1 MKRIQ
6 MLVASTVLTAAS
18 LAVLAAAPMASQAAT
33 VELRMTERGQ
43 ILVDEAG
50 FTLYMFTADKKHQD
64 HCVNIEVMGEKC
76 SSFWPALEVMG
87 TPTAGTGIKAKYL
100 GTTTLPGGGKQV
112 TFKKKPL
119 YTYAGDSMP
128 GQTDYIGALAFTG
141 YWYGLTAKGKM
152 VK

>member
-1 MKRIQ
+1 MKQ
-6 MLVASTVLTAAS
+6 LKMLVACMVVTGAS
-18 LAVLAAAPMASQAAT
+18 LAALAAAPLAAQAAT
-33 VELRMTERGQ
+33 VEVRETARGK

-64 HCVNIEVMGEKC
+64 HCITVEKC
-76 SSFWPALEVMG
+76 TSFWPPVLVTGM
-87 TPTAGTGIKAKYL
+87 PTAGEGVKSKFVS
-100 GTTTLPGGGKQV
+100 TTTLPGGEKQV

-119 YTYAGDSMP
+119 YTYVGDAMP
-128 GQTDYIGALAFTG
+128 GETDYIGAFEFGG